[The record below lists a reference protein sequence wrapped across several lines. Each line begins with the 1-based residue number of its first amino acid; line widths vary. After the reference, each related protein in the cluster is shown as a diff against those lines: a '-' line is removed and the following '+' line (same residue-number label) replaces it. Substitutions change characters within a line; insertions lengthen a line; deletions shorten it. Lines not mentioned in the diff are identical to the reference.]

1 MEKKTSSAQADTAS
15 FSQLREENAALKQ
28 ENEELRRKLERMN
41 ELLLNAQRARFGQSS
56 EKRDYVMPNQ
66 LGMFNEAETEQD
78 HKAPEPT
85 EETLTVRE
93 HQRKRKPKRTA
104 EELTAGLPVKEV
116 VLDLPEDERSCGA
129 CGHPLKQIGKK
140 FLYEALEI
148 IPQQVRVVKYYS
160 ATYACENCEKESG
173 YAHIYSI
180 KAPPRL
186 LKHSLASPST
196 VANVMT
202 RKYVDGLPLYR
213 QEKIWAREGV
223 ALSRATMAN
232 WVIQTAQ
239 TWLKPLYRRLKKR
252 LLDSRVIYAD
262 ETVVQVLKEDGKPA
276 SSESRMWVYG
286 SEERG
291 GRPIRFFEYQPN
303 RSGKHAA
310 DFLKGFTGCLV
321 TAGYAGYNQVAGAVR
336 CGCWAHMRRKWREAM
351 PKGAPCHF
359 QGRDWI

>member
-1 MEKKTSSAQADTAS
+1 MFAMGKKTSSVQADTVV
-15 FSQLREENAALKQ
+15 FSQLREENDILKQ

-41 ELLLNAQRARFGQSS
+41 ELLLNAQRARFGQSG
-56 EKRDYVMPNQ
+56 EKRSYVISEQ
-66 LGMFNEAETEQD
+66 LGMFNEAEAEQD
-78 HKAPEPT
+78 HKVSEPT
-85 EETLTVRE
+85 EETLIVKE
-93 HQRKRKPKRTA
+93 HQRKRKPKRTT

-116 VLDLPEDERSCGA
+116 MLEFPEDEQSCSA

-140 FLYEALEI
+140 FLYEELEI

-196 VANVMT
+196 VVNVMT
-202 RKYVDGLPLYR
+202 RKYTDGLPLYR
-213 QEKIWAREGV
+213 QEKLWARKGV

-239 TWLKPLYRRLKKR
+239 TWLKPLYRRLKKH
-252 LLDSRVIYAD
+252 LLESRVIYAD

-286 SEERG
+286 SGERG
-291 GRPIRFFEYQPN
+291 GRPVRFFEYQPD

-310 DFLKGFTGCLV
+310 
-321 TAGYAGYNQVAGAVR
+321 A
-336 CGCWAHMRRKWREAM
+336 
-351 PKGAPCHF
+351 
-359 QGRDWI
+359 